1 MSHLGDA
8 LSALVDGE
16 LAGADLDRASAHL
29 ASCERCRGDAAALRA
44 LKSQL
49 RDLGTFGGDDAL
61 TTRLLAMAGT
71 GAGQRDSR
79 DDDNL
84 FSPRSPRRRYL
95 MWGAVSSLA
104 VVGGVGAAAFSM
116 GGAPASVPG
125 PAVVPQ
131 VETFNVEQAVTTG
144 DVPPPGPIRPS
155 SAASAAIRGVSRAH
169 TSAAR
174 PALHAVYAAPRRTA
188 ASPVASATSSA
199 RGTRRTP

>member
-1 MSHLGDA
+1 
-8 LSALVDGE
+8 VDGE

-44 LKSQL
+44 LKSEL

-61 TTRLLAMAGT
+61 TTRLLAMAAT
-71 GAGQRDSR
+71 GAGQQDSQ

-116 GGAPASVPG
+116 GGAAASVPG

-131 VETFNVEQAVTTG
+131 VETFNVEHAVTTG
-144 DVPPPGPIRPS
+144 DVPPPEPTRTRPS
-155 SAASAAIRGVSRAH
+155 AADSAAIRGLWAH
-169 TSAAR
+169 ASAAR
-174 PALHAVYAAPRRTA
+174 PALRAVHAVPRRTS

-199 RGTRRTP
+199 RGARRTP

>member
-1 MSHLGDA
+1 
-8 LSALVDGE
+8 VDGE

-61 TTRLLAMAGT
+61 TTRLLAMAG
-71 GAGQRDSR
+71 AGQQDGP

-84 FSPRSPRRRYL
+84 FSPRSPWRRYL

-116 GGAPASVPG
+116 GGATASVPG

-131 VETFNVEQAVTTG
+131 VEMFNVEHAVTTG
-144 DVPPPGPIRPS
+144 DVPPLESARPS
-155 SAASAAIRGVSRAH
+155 SAASAAIRGVPGAYA
-169 TSAAR
+169 SAVR
-174 PALHAVYAAPRRTA
+174 PALHAAPRRTA
-188 ASPVASATSSA
+188 ASPLASATSSA
-199 RGTRRTP
+199 RGTLRTP

>member
-1 MSHLGDA
+1 
-8 LSALVDGE
+8 VDGE

-61 TTRLLAMAGT
+61 TTRLLAMAAGT

-188 ASPVASATSSA
+188 ASPVASAKSSA